1 MKPVP
6 KQRGRSVRLGCI
18 DGGKSRSGTLLD
30 KDRKESKV
38 DVAGNGPQLA
48 LTLRKSMQTFL

>member
-18 DGGKSRSGTLLD
+18 DGGKIRAGTLLD

-38 DVAGNGPQLA
+38 DVAVTVL
-48 LTLRKSMQTFL
+48 S